1 MARKSNFDREEKLR
15 EAMALFWQKGYANTA
30 ISDLVDHL
38 KINRFSLYN
47 AFGDK
52 QKLYYE
58 ALDRYLTLISFPAL
72 TDLEDEQASWPEL
85 KAFLEDFAALQREAK
100 SGCFIQNALVEHADT
115 DSEVLAKGHALF
127 DLLLN
132 LITRALNNAMQKGQI
147 PSRVPADLLAKLVLT
162 QMQGM
167 RVLGKAQRHADLEQG
182 LIALTGLI
190 EGQA

>member
-72 TDLEDEQASWPEL
+72 TDLEDEHAEL
-85 KAFLEDFAALQREAK
+85 A
-100 SGCFIQNALVEHADT
+100 
-115 DSEVLAKGHALF
+115 
-127 DLLLN
+127 
-132 LITRALNNAMQKGQI
+132 
-147 PSRVPADLLAKLVLT
+147 
-162 QMQGM
+162 
-167 RVLGKAQRHADLEQG
+167 
-182 LIALTGLI
+182 
-190 EGQA
+190 